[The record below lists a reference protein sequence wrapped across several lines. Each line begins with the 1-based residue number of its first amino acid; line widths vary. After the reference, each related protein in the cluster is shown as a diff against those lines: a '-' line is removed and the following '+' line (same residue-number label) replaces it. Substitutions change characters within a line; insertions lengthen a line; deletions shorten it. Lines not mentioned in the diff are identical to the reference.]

1 MHTYALIVG
10 IVSLV
15 VGLLLWFLQAKKPE
29 TLMKVLFNLPKVGD
43 VTVESLTAFFL
54 FAWWC
59 VGAGILTFQGP
70 FTQTTNGYFAT
81 WAGLVS
87 STLIA
92 GACMPVVA
100 DAKEKAPA
108 TSSQDVRASSQD
120 VRSGGA
126 AGPLSGEGTQRAG
139 LAVFPNVPYEEAKH
153 RGD

>member
-29 TLMKVLFNLPKVGD
+29 TLMKVLFNLPKIGD

-92 GACMPVVA
+92 GACMPVRSTSLCVPVA
-100 DAKEKAPA
+100 SLRLP
-108 TSSQDVRASSQD
+108 
-120 VRSGGA
+120 
-126 AGPLSGEGTQRAG
+126 AG
-139 LAVFPNVPYEEAKH
+139 LWKLLSCGASPLPPQRSWS
-153 RGD
+153 RGRRQRSCTPPSRQPRRPF